1 MGNPLTDGEEG
12 TCLGLSLCPWLL
24 ILSKP
29 GSEHFPLPSFFQA
42 GRMGMQ
48 VRSFTSAVLLKGQES
63 CWYVSLALFLH
74 GRPASDAHIG
84 LDLEE

>member
-1 MGNPLTDGEEG
+1 MGNPFTDGEEG
-12 TCLGLSLCPWLL
+12 TCLGLSLCPRLL
-24 ILSKP
+24 IFSKP
-29 GSEHFPLPSFFQA
+29 GSEPFPLPSFFQA

-48 VRSFTSAVLLKGQES
+48 VRSFTRAVLLKGQES

-84 LDLEE
+84 LDLEV